1 MMHGNMDVKSAKE
14 RHVFP
19 LTNVAPILRTQLYAP
34 FFTIILSFW
43 LLQEDLYDHDVPQ
56 CRRISMT
63 LDSKETRK
71 MRPSFGQTE
80 ELENTTQPRT

>member
-1 MMHGNMDVKSAKE
+1 MHGNMDVTSAKE
-14 RHVFP
+14 RQVLPF
-19 LTNVAPILRTQLYAP
+19 TNVAQILRTQLYAP

-43 LLQEDLYDHDVPQ
+43 LLQEALYDHDVPQ

-71 MRPSFGQTE
+71 KKPSFGHTE